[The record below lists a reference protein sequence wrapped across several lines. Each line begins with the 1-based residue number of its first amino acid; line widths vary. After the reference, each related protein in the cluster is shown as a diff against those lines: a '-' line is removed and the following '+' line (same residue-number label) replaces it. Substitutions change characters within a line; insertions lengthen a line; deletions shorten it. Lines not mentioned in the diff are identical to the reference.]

1 MKKKFLQSTL
11 ATVLL
16 TALLF
21 SGLICVVLLSFLG
34 KQTEKEL
41 SWNLRQISLAMER
54 EENPIEYL
62 DALREAGCAERLT
75 WISGDG
81 TVLYDSEAN
90 PSSMENHLSREE
102 IAQAAQDG
110 SGHSFRYSDT
120 HREKTYYYA
129 ARLSDGSILRLSDT
143 RNSVLGMLFQMS
155 GWLIGALAL
164 SMLAAAL
171 ISTGMVRRLV
181 EPINQLKLNQPEKD
195 SVYPELRPL
204 VERLTQQN
212 RSIQEYIHELN
223 ARQIQFDAITAQ
235 MSEGLVMLDAQGRIV
250 FLNRSAAP
258 FFNTTTGLAGHQAL
272 ELIDAENFRQA
283 VDSALHGHSAEAL
296 LENHGC
302 FHQLLANPV
311 LDDGH
316 LTGAVLLM
324 LDVTDR
330 RLAEQNRR
338 DFTANVSHE
347 LKTPLT
353 AIIGYS
359 ELLENG
365 LAAPGDVQ
373 HLAGQIRREGARLL
387 SLVQDI
393 LHLSQLDSGA
403 DLGAREEI
411 DLLPLCRDILARF
424 EPIAAERKV
433 SLHFEGE
440 PVITHGIRRLLDE
453 IIANLVDNAIKY
465 NVPDGQVTLRLQNSQ
480 DHAEIT
486 VSDTGIGI
494 PELSQPRVFERFY
507 RVDKSRSKATGGTG
521 LGLSIVKHAVQL
533 HGGTVQLTSRE
544 NQGTSITVTLPGGAA

>member
-11 ATVLL
+11 VTVLL

-21 SGLICVVLLSFLG
+21 SALICVVLFNFFG
-34 KQTEKEL
+34 TQTEKEL
-41 SWNLRQISLAMER
+41 SGNLMQISLAMNR
-54 EENPIEYL
+54 EDNPVEYL
-62 DALREAGCAERLT
+62 SALSEAGFPERLT
-75 WISGDG
+75 WIAQDG
-81 TVLYDSEAN
+81 SVLYDSEMSPAG
-90 PSSMENHLSREE
+90 MENHLSREE
-102 IAQAAQDG
+102 IVQAAQSG

-129 ARLSDGSILRLSDT
+129 ARLADGSYLRLSDT
-143 RNSVLGMLFQMS
+143 RNSALGMLMH
-155 GWLIGALAL
+155 LIWWFLAALAL
-164 SMLAAAL
+164 ALLAAVL
-171 ISTGMVRRLV
+171 FSTGMVRRLV
-181 EPINQLKLNQPEKD
+181 EPINRIQLNQPEKGA
-195 SVYPELRPL
+195 VYPELRPL
-204 VERLTQQN
+204 IERLSQQN

-223 ARQIQFDAITAQ
+223 ARQIQFDAITAH

-272 ELIDAENFRQA
+272 DLIDAENFRQA
-283 VDSALHGHSAEAL
+283 VATALHGHSAEAM
-296 LENHGC
+296 LENHGS

-316 LTGAVLLM
+316 FTGAVLLM

-365 LAAPGDVQ
+365 LAAPEDTRA
-373 HLAGQIRREGARLL
+373 LAGQIHHEGTRLL
-387 SLVQDI
+387 SLVQDT
-393 LHLSQLDSGA
+393 LHLSQLDSGYG
-403 DLGAREEI
+403 LGSREEVA
-411 DLLPLCRDILARF
+411 LQPLCREILERF
-424 EPIAAERKV
+424 QPIAAERKV
-433 SLHFEGE
+433 TLSFEGE
-440 PVITHGIRRLLDE
+440 PVHVHGIRRLLDE
-453 IIANLVDNAIKY
+453 IIANLLDNAIKY
-465 NVPDGQVTLRLQNSQ
+465 NVPGGQVDLRLKNDQG
-480 DHAEIT
+480 HAVLT
-486 VSDTGIGI
+486 VADTGIGI
-494 PELSQPRVFERFY
+494 PERSQPRVFERFY

-533 HGGTVQLTSRE
+533 HGGTIQLVSHE
-544 NQGTSITVTLPGGAA
+544 NEGTTITVTFPA